1 MSTDS
6 NSTVLGV
13 VVIIRH
19 GDREGFYQDPS
30 TYDAS
35 ETTIT
40 AVGSV
45 RTLDMPSK
53 QEAIH

>member
-1 MSTDS
+1 MSTDT

-45 RTLDMPSK
+45 RTSAIFSK
-53 QEAIH
+53 QDAVH